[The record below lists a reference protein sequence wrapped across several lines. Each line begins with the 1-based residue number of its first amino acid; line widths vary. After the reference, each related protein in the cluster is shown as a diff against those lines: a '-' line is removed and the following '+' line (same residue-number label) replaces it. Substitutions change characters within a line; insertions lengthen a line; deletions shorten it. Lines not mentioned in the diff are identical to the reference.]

1 MGKILKFAEGMVYIY
16 NLREHRLAEDINI
29 IHPMSK
35 IIVFNMAKAIEL
47 IKQINYED
55 IKHIQFD
62 GETLW
67 LPST

>member
-16 NLREHRLAEDINI
+16 NLRERRLAEDINI
-29 IHPMSK
+29 IQPMTK

-47 IKQINYED
+47 IKQVSYED
-55 IKHIQFD
+55 IRKIQYD

-67 LPST
+67 LPSS